1 MSNKSE
7 IEKLENNNAEL
18 AKEIL
23 LNEAAIYETEKEMSE
38 IETQLLEHPKIQQY
52 VNNLRLLV
60 DRIKLKNQLYKN
72 EIFQNDLEIA
82 KLRKEDNDNE

>member
-23 LNEAAIYETEKEMSE
+23 LNEAAIFESEKEMSE

-52 VNNLRLLV
+52 INNLRLLV
-60 DRIKLKNQLYKN
+60 ERIKLKNQLYKE

-82 KLRKEDNDNE
+82 KLRKEDNENE

>member
-1 MSNKSE
+1 MSNRSE

-23 LNEAAIYETEKEMSE
+23 LNEAAIFESEKEMSE

-52 VNNLRLLV
+52 MNNLRLLV
-60 DRIKLKNQLYKN
+60 ERIKLKNQLYKD

>member
-23 LNEAAIYETEKEMSE
+23 LNEAAIFESEKEMSE

-52 VNNLRLLV
+52 INNLRLLV
-60 DRIKLKNQLYKN
+60 ERIKLKNQLYKD

>member
-72 EIFQNDLEIA
+72 ERFQNDLE
-82 KLRKEDNDNE
+82 NS